1 MIHTHVYE
9 QLSGLHRPEAR
20 DGHPGGAREG
30 RPFLV
35 SHTPAP
41 LGTVRYVELHLQSKR
56 KIKL

>member
-1 MIHTHVYE
+1 MHVYE
-9 QLSGLHRPEAR
+9 RLSGLHRPEAR